1 MKILFNQRGVALPL
15 LLVVITVTLL
25 ALALLFNILSTEYKG
40 HSIRSE
46 QIKASFAAES
56 GIEQMISLIYQHP
69 AQAESF
75 CQNSFLAEVNDYQI
89 DVSCVYL
96 ADSIKIT
103 STAKNKE
110 GNNLYHRQTEALIK
124 IYKSSN
130 QISSLEIID
139 WQTTRLEES

>member
-15 LLVVITVTLL
+15 LLVVITVALL

-69 AQAESF
+69 AQTESF

-103 STAKNKE
+103 SKAKNKE
-110 GNNLYHRQTEALIK
+110 ENNLYHRQTEALIK